1 LGYCKKTLS
10 LLKNEIMKTK
20 SLILFIFLSLA
31 FLSFDLPKNQ
41 QPQQLGSPY
50 YAELRNKHVVSADA
64 KIGFIP
70 TRFANSDAEFMM
82 ANSKMSILL
91 NSIDSVLISQG
102 IKKVTF
108 SNQFK
113 ENDLPEM
120 FFGTIA
126 EGLDVP
132 MFVDRTPLEGLPN
145 NRVVLASYKGK
156 KKFIEQLQFV
166 MNSDQLDY
174 MIVPCLRET
183 LIYPS
188 APLKEKGIFS
198 STTASAK
205 KYFIDLGTDYVIKGE
220 KIQSL
225 NDPIG
230 VLVLCAGLMN
240 KEGKVVSIVSEGIVV
255 AKQSSFVEQVLN
267 IRTLFAPS
275 DINAVLNTKRTDL
288 IDAPLVWSQA
298 TLNALMHLRQQYKAT
313 ASQKYMIL
321 HE

>member
-1 LGYCKKTLS
+1 
-10 LLKNEIMKTK
+10 MKTK
-20 SLILFIFLSLA
+20 SLIFLVFLSLV

-70 TRFANSDAEFMM
+70 TRYANSDAEFMM

-91 NSIDSVLISQG
+91 SNIDSVFISQG

-113 ENDLPEM
+113 EHELPEM

-126 EGLDVP
+126 EGLDIP
-132 MFVDRTPLEGLPN
+132 MFVDRTPLDGLPN

-156 KKFIEQLQFV
+156 KKFIEQLQAV
-166 MNSDQLDY
+166 MNSEQLDY

-188 APLKEKGIFS
+188 APFKEKGIFS
-198 STTASAK
+198 TTTASAK
-205 KYFIDLGTDYVIKGE
+205 NYFIDLGTNYVLKGGV
-220 KIQSL
+220 IQSL

-240 KEGKVVSIVSEGIVV
+240 KDGKVVSIVSEGLVV

-267 IRTLFAPS
+267 VRTLFAPA
-275 DINAVLNTKRTDL
+275 DINAVINKTRADL
-288 IDAPLVWSQA
+288 SDAPLVWNQA

-313 ASQKYMIL
+313 TTQKYMML

>member
-1 LGYCKKTLS
+1 
-10 LLKNEIMKTK
+10 MKTK
-20 SLILFIFLSLA
+20 FLFLFTLLSVA

-70 TRFANSDAEFMM
+70 TRYANSDAEFMM

-91 NSIDSVLISQG
+91 SNIDSVFISQG
-102 IKKVTF
+102 IKKLTF
-108 SNQFK
+108 TNQFK
-113 ENDLPEM
+113 EHELPEM
-120 FFGTIA
+120 FFGTIG

-145 NRVVLASYKGK
+145 NRVVLAAYKGK
-156 KKFIEQLQFV
+156 KKFTEQLQAV
-166 MNSDQLDY
+166 MNSEQLDY
-174 MIVPCLRET
+174 VIVPCLRET

-188 APLKEKGIFS
+188 APLKERGIFS

-205 KYFIDLGTDYVIKGE
+205 NYFIDLGTNNVIKGD

-275 DINAVLNTKRTDL
+275 DINAVINSTRDDL
-288 IDAPLVWSQA
+288 ADTPLVWSQA
-298 TLNALMHLRQQYKAT
+298 TLNALMHLRQQYKAIPT
-313 ASQKYMIL
+313 QKYMML